1 MLGFNG
7 AETDCGIAHILDIL
21 LTNSYGVYIYY
32 FFRLQDIS
40 SNSNLPSVLFK
51 LNTCLFYALDKRE
64 KKLKHGDKGAATLS
78 TSLECQ
84 RGRTNYMHN
93 HTMDKRG

>member
-1 MLGFNG
+1 MWNCTHFRHP
-7 AETDCGIAHILDIL
+7 TDEQLRHLPL
-21 LTNSYGVYIYY
+21 L
-32 FFRLQDIS
+32 FFRLLDIS

-51 LNTCLFYALDKRE
+51 LNTCLFYALDKKE
-64 KKLKHGDKGAATLS
+64 KKLKHGGKGAATLS

-93 HTMDKRG
+93 HTMDKRR

>member
-21 LTNSYGVYIYY
+21 LTNSWGIT
-32 FFRLQDIS
+32 FTIFLDIS

-51 LNTCLFYALDKRE
+51 SNTCLFYALDKRE
-64 KKLKHGDKGAATLS
+64 KKLKHGGKGAATLS

>member
-21 LTNSYGVYIYY
+21 LTNSYGICIYH
-32 FFRLQDIS
+32 FFRLYDIS

-64 KKLKHGDKGAATLS
+64 K
-78 TSLECQ
+78 
-84 RGRTNYMHN
+84 N
-93 HTMDKRG
+93 